1 MNYCLNNNSML
12 FMFLTVK
19 VLSYTMW
26 KSNMQTCSYPV
37 FASCRWLQHRQ
48 QQSRQLHREQVMIS
62 NSKPNSFCNNYY
74 PTKSSPHCHLICRAG
89 SALCYLIHVTTVKQ
103 EISCSKNNKSP
114 LPLHVT
120 TYSPFHKLTS

>member
-1 MNYCLNNNSML
+1 MNYCLSNNSML
-12 FMFLTVK
+12 FLFLIVK

-26 KSNMQTCSYPV
+26 RWNMQTCSYPV

-48 QQSRQLHREQVMIS
+48 QQSKQLCREQVIIC

-74 PTKSSPHCHLICRAG
+74 PTKSLPHCHRIYRAG

-103 EISCSKNNKSP
+103 EISCRKNDKSH
-114 LPLHVT
+114 LLLHVI
-120 TYSPFHKLTS
+120 TYSPLCKLPS